1 MGILE
6 QITEMKR
13 QGVSDEEIITALRE
27 HGFSPR
33 QIKDALDQSQIK
45 EAVYGAEE
53 TPTEVAQVPSPTSEA
68 PAPSYKEPG
77 GLYMPQTKEIP
88 PEGTYPE
95 GEYYEEYPREFY
107 QPEAPEYAGTTGGL
121 DTETIIEISEQVFSE
136 KMKKL
141 QKRLTEFSEFKTLS
155 QARVE
160 NISERIKRIEE
171 MIDTLQAAIL
181 EKIGSYGKTL
191 ESIRKEMSMMQDSF
205 GKMIPG
211 FVEKSSR
218 EIEPR
223 TEESEEEFPLKEKI
237 KTKKIS
243 KKKI

>member
-13 QGVSDEEIITALRE
+13 QGIPDEEIVTTLRE
-27 HGFSPR
+27 QGFSPR

-45 EAVYGAEE
+45 EAVYSAEE
-53 TPTEVAQVPSPTSEA
+53 TPTEMVPSPTSEA
-68 PAPSYKEPG
+68 PTPRVPVG
-77 GLYMPQTKEIP
+77 GVYMPQTREIP
-88 PEGTYPE
+88 PEGAYPE
-95 GEYYEEYPREFY
+95 TEYYEEYPREFY
-107 QPEAPEYAGTTGGL
+107 QPEAPEYATTGLG
-121 DTETIIEISEQVFSE
+121 TETIIEISEQVFSE

-141 QKRLTEFSEFKTLS
+141 QKRLIEFGEFKTLS
-155 QARVE
+155 QARIE

-171 MIDTLQAAIL
+171 MIDKLQAAIL

-211 FVEKSSR
+211 FVKKETER
-218 EIEPR
+218 TR
-223 TEESEEEFPLKEKI
+223 TEKNEEDEEEFPLKEQI